1 MKKFQLTDCARSSI
15 APILTVC
22 FLLATTAASGGVV
35 GSLVIGTP
43 GTVTVTATTITWN
56 AGLGGYDFTVNPTTT
71 LTFDAAN
78 TALCSGAPCPAATE
92 GNLANLTSGTLPVP
106 NFMTFLNNAQPTA
119 SDLDFMLTGI
129 GPGSPN
135 TDCSLAAVTSGLETC
150 SITAQSPFI
159 LADSASGVS
168 IVLDVNGT
176 ATDNT
181 ATLSNWMG
189 QFSETITQ
197 CVPGVCTSGTP
208 TAAEIQNYFLTN
220 PVAAITSS
228 FSGTFTATITPE
240 PSSVLTTMLGG
251 CLILFAVSRRRAR
264 R

>member
-1 MKKFQLTDCARSSI
+1 VKKSQLTACAHLTT

-22 FLLATTAASGGVV
+22 FLLATTAASGAAI

-43 GTVTVTATTITWN
+43 GTVTVTATTIDWN
-56 AGLGGYDFTVNPTTT
+56 AGAGGFDFSVNPTTT

-78 TALCSGAPCPAATE
+78 TPLCSGAPCAAATE
-92 GNLANLTSGTLPVP
+92 GNLANLTAGTLPVP
-106 NFMTFLNNAQPTA
+106 GFMTFLNNAQPTA
-119 SDLDFMLTGI
+119 SDLMFMLTGI

-150 SITAQSPFI
+150 SINALSPFI
-159 LADSASGVS
+159 LADSISGVS

-181 ATLSNWMG
+181 PTVSNWMG
-189 QFSETITQ
+189 QFSETITS
-197 CVPGVCTSGTP
+197 CPVGVCTGGTP
-208 TAAEIQNYFLTN
+208 TAAEIQNFFLTN
-220 PVAAITSS
+220 PNASITSS
-228 FSGTFTATITPE
+228 FSGTFIATVTPE
-240 PSSVLTTMLGG
+240 PSSVLTLMLGG
-251 CLILFAVSRRRAR
+251 SLILLALVRRPAR